1 MVTFL
6 RPSTLGEASSLV
18 REHEWDAK
26 LVSGGTAVVLM
37 LQQGLIAPSYLVSL
51 GGLTDVPGW
60 TAITSDAGRLR
71 IGGGVTLS
79 AVAGS
84 AVVRALAPSLATAA
98 SLVGNARVR
107 NVATLGGNVA
117 EADYA
122 SDPPAVLVA
131 LGAEIEVTDGT
142 AVRTVAAADMFTDF
156 YSTDLAVGEVIT
168 AIDLPAGGAGA
179 RSSYTK
185 FCSRSAE
192 DRPCV
197 GVATAVRLRDGAVE
211 DLEVVVGAVAG
222 TPQRWPEVTAL
233 AAGQPLGAQ
242 VAGQVARGYAAAVDP
257 LEDARGS
264 AWYRRQMVEVLVRR
278 SIEDLATVREARD
291 D

>member
-6 RPSTLGEASSLV
+6 RPETLGEASDLA
-18 REHEWDAK
+18 RQHAWDAK

-37 LQQGLIAPSYLVSL
+37 LQQGLIAPAYLVSL
-51 GGLTDVPGW
+51 SGLTDVPGW
-60 TAITSDAGRLR
+60 DAITAEAGRVR
-71 IGGGVTLS
+71 IGGGATLS

-84 AVVRALAPSLATAA
+84 DVVHGLAPSLATAA
-98 SLVGNARVR
+98 SLVGNVRVR

-122 SDPPAVLVA
+122 SDPPSVLVA
-131 LGAEIEVTDGT
+131 LGAEIEVSDGA
-142 AVRTVAAADMFTDF
+142 AVRTIAAAEMFTDF
-156 YSTDLAVGEVIT
+156 YSTDLEAGEVIT
-168 AIDLPAGGAGA
+168 AVHVPAARPGA

-197 GVATAVRLRDGAVE
+197 GVATSMSVHAGVVDS
-211 DLEVVVGAVAG
+211 LEVVVGAVAG
-222 TPQRWPEVTAL
+222 TPQRWSEVTAL
-233 AAGQPLGAQ
+233 ALGQPLDAEVAERVAQ
-242 VAGQVARGYAAAVDP
+242 GYAAAVDP

-264 AWYRRQMVEVLVRR
+264 AWYRREMVQVLVRR
-278 SIEDLATVREARD
+278 SIEDLAALGGTHDA
-291 D
+291 